1 MTKVV
6 FGLEQ
11 TRSDIPAGK
20 KERHE
25 SLFLMTRQAALKN
38 LLVFVDKV
46 FAVSRDCTDGV
57 GVAVTAQCLGTPGV
71 LSAATIA

>member
-1 MTKVV
+1 MNDLQEGGK
-6 FGLEQ
+6 LDSI
-11 TRSDIPAGK
+11 SD
-20 KERHE
+20 
-25 SLFLMTRQAALKN
+25 

-57 GVAVTAQCLGTPGV
+57 GVAVTVQCLGTPGV